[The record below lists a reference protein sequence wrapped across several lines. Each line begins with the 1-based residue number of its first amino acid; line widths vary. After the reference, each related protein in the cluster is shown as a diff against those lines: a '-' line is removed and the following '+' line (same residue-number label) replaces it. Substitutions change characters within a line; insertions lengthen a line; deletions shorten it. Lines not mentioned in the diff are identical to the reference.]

1 MLGPGGAV
9 RLVHVLE
16 PGECRERPLA
26 HLRELIPAAA
36 ESLGIRTKVDVIEG
50 GHVAAGICEAADRFD
65 ADLICIGSHGR
76 SGFLAGAIG
85 SVAQAVLARS
95 SLPVLAVRPPSA

>member
-1 MLGPGGAV
+1 MPHAYSMLGPGGAV

-16 PGECRERPLA
+16 PG
-26 HLRELIPAAA
+26 
-36 ESLGIRTKVDVIEG
+36 EG